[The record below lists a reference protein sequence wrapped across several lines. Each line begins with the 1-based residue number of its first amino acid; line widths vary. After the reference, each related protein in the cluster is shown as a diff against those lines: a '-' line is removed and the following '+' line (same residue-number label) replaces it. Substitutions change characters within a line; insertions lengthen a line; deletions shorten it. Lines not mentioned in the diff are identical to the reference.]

1 MKPDPDTHTV
11 EILYLRF
18 SQTSDFSA
26 ICSLLAATVDI
37 FLRAF
42 ICLTLLIDIMANDIS
57 PLQINRKK
65 EKLSTVCHTCTS

>member
-42 ICLTLLIDIMANDIS
+42 ICLTLLIDIMAIDIF
-57 PLQINRKK
+57 PFKLK
-65 EKLSTVCHTCTS
+65 EKSKT